1 MMKRRIIASALMAC
15 FGIGLALVLLEAFV
29 RAAGSTDVDG
39 QFTFMGSA
47 LHPYVVPVKQM
58 NERIEEYLEVKEWAA
73 VVYDENLGWTF
84 KPNSERQGGIFT
96 VNGAGIRARREFA
109 QVPPEDTLRI
119 AIFGD
124 SFTAGEDVNDDESWG
139 QQLEILL
146 TEAGI
151 QTEVLNF
158 GVSGYGMDQAYLRWQ
173 HLGLSFAPD
182 IVVFGLQPEN
192 LKRNLNVFR
201 QLLDNS
207 RYALPFSKPRF
218 IHVEGEMTLVN
229 FPPIPPE
236 QLPEVFEDFGQHPLA
251 QHEFHYLSRNAASRW
266 WTSSRL
272 VSWIYAMLQ
281 READN
286 SGYYAAETEGGQLG
300 KAIVD
305 AFASSVIQHNAQF
318 IVLHLPLQSHL
329 RRYHSDFPPPAPPY
343 SHLLDH
349 SRAAYHYIAMEEQL
363 DSSFVDDSFWTGG
376 KHYGTVIHS
385 VVARTLAQE
394 LVDCLASGACPVPRL
409 GDKFSAS
416 SGD

>member
-1 MMKRRIIASALMAC
+1 MKRRIFASALTVC

-29 RAAGSTDVDG
+29 RAAGSTDADG
-39 QFTFMGSA
+39 QFTFMGYA

-73 VVYDENLGWTF
+73 VIYDANLGWTF
-84 KPNSERQGGIFT
+84 KPKAERQGGIFT
-96 VNGAGIRARREFA
+96 VNGAGIRSRREYA
-109 QVPPEDTLRI
+109 RIPPEDTLRI

-124 SFTAGEDVNDDESWG
+124 SFTAGEDVNDEESWG
-139 QQLEILL
+139 QQLELL
-146 TEAGI
+146 LNEADI
-151 QTEVLNF
+151 QAEVLNF
-158 GVSGYGMDQAYLRWQ
+158 GVSGYGMDQAFLRWQ
-173 HLGLSFAPD
+173 HLGASFAPD

-218 IHVEGEMTLVN
+218 IHEGGELTLVN

-236 QLPEVFEDFGQHPLA
+236 QLPEVFADFGQHPLA
-251 QHEFHYLSRNAASRW
+251 QHEFHYLSRNAAARW

-272 VSWIYAMLQ
+272 ASWLYAAFQRDAENSGIYA
-281 READN
+281 AD
-286 SGYYAAETEGGQLG
+286 TEGGQLG
-300 KAIVD
+300 QAIVD
-305 AFASSVIQHNAQF
+305 AFAASVMQHNARF

-329 RRYHSDFPPPAPPY
+329 RRYHSNSPPPEPPY
-343 SHLLDH
+343 HHLLVH

-376 KHYGTVIHS
+376 KHYGPAIHS
-385 VVARTLAQE
+385 VVARTLAQA

-409 GDKFSAS
+409 ADKFS
-416 SGD
+416 GD

>member
-1 MMKRRIIASALMAC
+1 MRRFLAGALMVC

-39 QFTFMGSA
+39 QFTFMGYA
-47 LHPYVVPVKQM
+47 LHPFVVPVEQM

-73 VVYDENLGWTF
+73 VIYDANLGWTF
-84 KPNSERQGGIFT
+84 KPNTERQGGIFT
-96 VNGAGIRARREFA
+96 VNGAGIRARREYA
-109 QVPPEDTLRI
+109 QTPPDDTLRI

-124 SFTAGEDVNDDESWG
+124 SFTAGEDVSDDESWG
-139 QQLEILL
+139 QQLETLL
-146 TEAGI
+146 NKAGI
-151 QTEVLNF
+151 RTEVLNL

-173 HLGLSFAPD
+173 HFGLGFAPD
-182 IVVFGLQPEN
+182 IVIFGMQPEN

-218 IHVEGEMTLVN
+218 IDDDGELTLVN
-229 FPPIPPE
+229 VPPVPPE
-236 QLPEVFEDFGQHPLA
+236 QLPDVFDEFGQHPLA
-251 QHEFHYLSRNAASRW
+251 QHEFHYLSRNAAARW

-272 VSWIYAMLQ
+272 LSWIYAVLQ
-281 READN
+281 RDVVD
-286 SGYYAAETEGGQLG
+286 SGYYAADTEGGMLG

-305 AFASSVIQHNAQF
+305 AFAASVKQQNAHF

-329 RRYHSDFPPPAPPY
+329 RRYHSNFPPPEPPY
-343 SHLLDH
+343 QHLLVH

-363 DSSFVDDSFWTGG
+363 DGSFIDDSFWSGG
-376 KHYGTVIHS
+376 KHYGPAIHS

-394 LVDCLASGACPVPRL
+394 LADCLASGACPALRL
-409 GDKFSAS
+409 GNKFSADS
-416 SGD
+416 N